1 MKIVEIF
8 SSIDGEGI
16 RTGYLCTFIRTYGCN
31 LRCNYCDSL
40 YASTNNNY
48 SEMSISEIVKKCSEL
63 GNERITLTGGEP
75 LIQPNVIDLIS
86 CLLES
91 GFEVNIETNGS
102 VDIFDIRSKV
112 NLRCLEH
119 IENLFFT
126 IDFKCPGSG
135 MNSEMQMCNF
145 IRNSRR
151 NDVVKFV
158 VSDRND
164 LDTMRTIVGTMTEM
178 LKSNLPY
185 IFVSPVFGR
194 IKPVEIVDY
203 LKEYSMQTVRVQ
215 LQIHKLIWDPNE
227 RGV

>member
-86 CLLES
+86 CLIES

-112 NLRCLEH
+112 N
-119 IENLFFT
+119 
-126 IDFKCPGSG
+126 
-135 MNSEMQMCNF
+135 
-145 IRNSRR
+145 
-151 NDVVKFV
+151 
-158 VSDRND
+158 
-164 LDTMRTIVGTMTEM
+164 
-178 LKSNLPY
+178 
-185 IFVSPVFGR
+185 
-194 IKPVEIVDY
+194 
-203 LKEYSMQTVRVQ
+203 
-215 LQIHKLIWDPNE
+215 
-227 RGV
+227 